1 MLLVFGILLDREA
14 CGIANA
20 YTFFSGHCHPLGQL

>member
-1 MLLVFGILLDREA
+1 MLLVFGILLDREG

-20 YTFFSGHCHPLGQL
+20 YTFFIGHCQP